1 MSILIT
7 GGKSQ
12 TGLAVAKYLKEAG
25 KKAVFATRNGQGP
38 DGFDAVK
45 LDWSDPSTLE
55 APFANGQTYQ
65 GVYLLSPMGL
75 AGVTDVTPNIIS
87 FIDIAAARGVSR
99 FVFISGCMVDKKSDF
114 GHAKIHRYLEEKKLD
129 HLVLKPPMFMGEFPF
144 RRMDLM
150 LTPVNPSRQTISSL
164 FGQGVLARRTRSS
177 PLPRTPSFPCS
188 LSTTSDA

>member
-25 KKAVFATRNGQGP
+25 KKAVIATRNGQGP
-38 DGFDAVK
+38 DGFDSVK

-75 AGVTDVTPNIIS
+75 AEVVDVTPNIIS

-99 FVFISGCMVDKKSDF
+99 FVFMSGCMVDKSGDH
-114 GHAKIHRYLEEKKLD
+114 GHAKIHRHLEAKKLE
-129 HLVLKPPMFMGEFPF
+129 HLVLKPPMFMGECCRLHWILHTLKFTHRQF
-144 RRMDLM
+144 
-150 LTPVNPSRQTISSL
+150 SRGTRKIHTR
-164 FGQGVLARRTRSS
+164 AR
-177 PLPRTPSFPCS
+177 
-188 LSTTSDA
+188 